1 MEFIT
6 GAYTDVGIKKSKN
19 QDSHSITVANTP
31 YGKIAFAVICDGM
44 GGLAKG
50 EVASSYV
57 VGLFD
62 RWLRTDLPN
71 VLKNGSMQ
79 DLEYQWNEIVQSANI
94 KIAEY
99 SKQFG
104 INMGTTLTAVL
115 LHNNKGYAVHVG
127 DTRLYQITDSSLEIL
142 TEDQT
147 LVAREVRR
155 GNMTPEQAEADPR
168 RNVLL
173 QCIGASRVVVPQF
186 LQFDFDINQTYM
198 MCSDGFRHKV
208 SEQEIH
214 KAFSPSVISDKQ
226 VVIDNSKALVELNKS
241 RMETDN
247 ITVLTI
253 KTY

>member
-1 MEFIT
+1 MNFLS
-6 GAYTDVGIKKSKN
+6 GAYTDVGIKKDKN
-19 QDSHSITVANTP
+19 QDSHSMTVVKTP
-31 YGKIAFAVICDGM
+31 YGNIAFAVICDGM
-44 GGLAKG
+44 GGLSKG

-62 RWLRTDLPN
+62 KWLRTDLPN
-71 VLKNGSMQ
+71 VLKNGALQ
-79 DLEYQWNEIVQSANI
+79 DLEYQWNGIVQSANI

-115 LHNNKGYAVHVG
+115 FYNNKGYVMHVG
-127 DTRLYQITDSSLEIL
+127 DTRLYKITGNSLEIL

-147 LVAREVRR
+147 YVAREVRR

-173 QCIGASRVVVPQF
+173 QCIGASRVVEPQYF
-186 LQFDFDINQTYM
+186 QFEFDKNQTYM
-198 MCSDGFRHKV
+198 LCSDGFRHKI
-208 SEQEIH
+208 SDREILS
-214 KAFSPSVISDKQ
+214 AFSPDMISDKDTIIQ
-226 VVIDNSKALVELNKS
+226 NSRALVELNKS

>member
-1 MEFIT
+1 M
-6 GAYTDVGIKKSKN
+6 
-19 QDSHSITVANTP
+19 
-31 YGKIAFAVICDGM
+31 
-44 GGLAKG
+44 
-50 EVASSYV
+50 
-57 VGLFD
+57 
-62 RWLRTDLPN
+62 
-71 VLKNGSMQ
+71 
-79 DLEYQWNEIVQSANI
+79 
-94 KIAEY
+94 
-99 SKQFG
+99 
-104 INMGTTLTAVL
+104 
-115 LHNNKGYAVHVG
+115 
-127 DTRLYQITDSSLEIL
+127 

>member
-1 MEFIT
+1 
-6 GAYTDVGIKKSKN
+6 
-19 QDSHSITVANTP
+19 
-31 YGKIAFAVICDGM
+31 
-44 GGLAKG
+44 
-50 EVASSYV
+50 
-57 VGLFD
+57 
-62 RWLRTDLPN
+62 
-71 VLKNGSMQ
+71 
-79 DLEYQWNEIVQSANI
+79 
-94 KIAEY
+94 
-99 SKQFG
+99 
-104 INMGTTLTAVL
+104 MGTTLTAVL